1 MPNIISKILHRKS
14 KSSSSAGTSP
24 SPASKSTPNLSRS
37 TPTPSQSPTTPTKSR
52 QTPSATLNSS
62 SVRNLVDSPQ
72 LDVAAAQSKDLP
84 DIPSF
89 AAVQASSKN
98 QQLLNQSP
106 NSSRVLP
113 TKSSSPVGQDEGD
126 VVVIDK
132 SSDPHMPE
140 ETSLETRPLDEMV
153 GKTSGQIIPSREDGG
168 AFGGGHQTESSDPH
182 SSTEDSTEAQRHDA
196 LSVKSLNQPL
206 QPVDN
211 GGDLKRGKTTRSLQ
225 GVENTQ
231 KISEF
236 PSPPERPENISHLNG
251 DNANQDLSYLADLV
265 STGETTATQDG
276 INDKFSTL
284 TINSRQPQAHP
295 EYDFPRAPS
304 AAGSSTGTSTYAT
317 AFSTPMAD
325 AVSLAP
331 SDTTA
336 RAVEGAS
343 LERGVTP
350 IRMAAAPNAITAI
363 PTTDALARNT
373 TSANSTSVPT
383 TTTSATPADNAII
396 PASEQEKE
404 GRNLDVL
411 EQHRAELNDKIDA
424 GRSARAKERQPLTKE
439 GYEVFEKA
447 GMKDLVGKADTI
459 ETNTRWLEPV
469 VQEHI
474 RPQVHTEYATN
485 IDREIHV
492 YHEYPRILPV
502 EDPNPIIQPTK
513 HRIFSAVD
521 NKWHEVDEATAR
533 EVLVDDVF
541 ENGPKEVR
549 EKRYSLLPGLG
560 EMRKE
565 DQDKWKL
572 VNGQWVEITGVKEP
586 FKGRPG
592 GEQEDE
598 NGFLWG
604 QGNGKVWEREYTLGE
619 TVSDW
624 KEIAKEKLGLEHKS
638 TESTKE
644 VQTDPVPRSA
654 SQSVGLA
661 L

>member
-251 DNANQDLSYLADLV
+251 DNANQGKNKYILFCIL
-265 STGETTATQDG
+265 
-276 INDKFSTL
+276 
-284 TINSRQPQAHP
+284 
-295 EYDFPRAPS
+295 
-304 AAGSSTGTSTYAT
+304 GS
-317 AFSTPMAD
+317 
-325 AVSLAP
+325 
-331 SDTTA
+331 
-336 RAVEGAS
+336 
-343 LERGVTP
+343 
-350 IRMAAAPNAITAI
+350 
-363 PTTDALARNT
+363 
-373 TSANSTSVPT
+373 
-383 TTTSATPADNAII
+383 
-396 PASEQEKE
+396 
-404 GRNLDVL
+404 
-411 EQHRAELNDKIDA
+411 
-424 GRSARAKERQPLTKE
+424 
-439 GYEVFEKA
+439 
-447 GMKDLVGKADTI
+447 
-459 ETNTRWLEPV
+459 
-469 VQEHI
+469 
-474 RPQVHTEYATN
+474 
-485 IDREIHV
+485 
-492 YHEYPRILPV
+492 
-502 EDPNPIIQPTK
+502 
-513 HRIFSAVD
+513 
-521 NKWHEVDEATAR
+521 
-533 EVLVDDVF
+533 
-541 ENGPKEVR
+541 
-549 EKRYSLLPGLG
+549 
-560 EMRKE
+560 
-565 DQDKWKL
+565 
-572 VNGQWVEITGVKEP
+572 
-586 FKGRPG
+586 
-592 GEQEDE
+592 
-598 NGFLWG
+598 
-604 QGNGKVWEREYTLGE
+604 
-619 TVSDW
+619 
-624 KEIAKEKLGLEHKS
+624 
-638 TESTKE
+638 
-644 VQTDPVPRSA
+644 
-654 SQSVGLA
+654 
-661 L
+661 